1 MRCRVSADCAG
12 HVGLVRIVQA
22 AVFNAT
28 HRQVKG
34 SIARQHAVVA
44 RLGAAQN
51 KSGTGAVTAWISLCG
66 GYRQGFE
73 YDESNFDMR
82 WDWDRMYSWKMGYEL
97 DNSCGPLGV
106 GRYADFDYVKTVVF
120 YTSVFDVRTK
130 VYANSTWQA
139 GVQHFVSFVRG
150 AAVIKDL
157 SPV

>member
-1 MRCRVSADCAG
+1 VTLYSVPEIGYTRRKV
-12 HVGLVRIVQA
+12 
-22 AVFNAT
+22 NKT
-28 HRQVKG
+28 
-34 SIARQHAVVA
+34 IANA

-51 KSGTGAVTAWISLCG
+51 KSGTGAVTTWISLCG

-82 WDWDRMYSWKMGYEL
+82 WDRMYSWKMGYEL
-97 DNSCGPLGV
+97 DNNCGPLCI